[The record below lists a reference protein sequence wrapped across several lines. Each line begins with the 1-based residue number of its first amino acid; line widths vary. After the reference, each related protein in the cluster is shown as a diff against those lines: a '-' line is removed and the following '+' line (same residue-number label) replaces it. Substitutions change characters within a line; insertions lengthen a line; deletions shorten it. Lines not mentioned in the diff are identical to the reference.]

1 MSKCMSESLSNFEE
15 AIEKCVADGVNFDS
29 KMYIIIIDF

>member
-1 MSKCMSESLSNFEE
+1 MADSLTNFEE
-15 AIEKCVADGVNFDS
+15 AIEKCVADGGNFDS